1 MDPVSNAAKAVHG
14 GALRDA
20 FQRMTRLAADLPD
33 RCDAE
38 STAVC
43 AYQAVFWLRGLLSE
57 MRSVR
62 KHNLREAH
70 NRNIPLQFRYPVTDP
85 DEPPPSF
92 KCSIKVKDL
101 KRYATVRIDSKDI
114 AAAALVAI
122 EIDTFLRRPS
132 PRHRRLPGAPNDAD
146 ILAFIFD
153 GHSGREAARRF
164 RLDHKSVRERM
175 TRALAAIDDEFGVL
189 CDTPQKGVRRFIIE
203 AVFTRRRSALPKWV
217 RTGSPKLRV
226 GLSKE
231 LDWTKL
237 WSADNPDVWKVVGP
251 HVKDDGNALWVRRE
265 QKHIRT
271 FIRHEPGGFQVNA
284 FDTEDDLP
292 LRSFVKE
299 RSPDVTTLIADFEA
313 AGGKITVC
321 EPGLALN
328 YGEAEKDISYHSIW
342 RGDVELRGNQ
352 IIRTSPPTAK
362 AIPSRFSDAKN
373 TGHFRRLGDTDSYWN
388 ELAFFLHGQFFDWA
402 KYDSAG
408 TTHPDVIAANTLVR
422 LWRPLGEEEEEQDWE
437 REEAYQTL
445 VRSRSDGEHIN
456 WRVHELAADRLL
468 AENPE
473 PTTTKETWQAP
484 PAKSSSDTHRH
495 LTEALRGR
503 GIVFDTLADDAR
515 SELEPELSPSDRDK
529 ELADTVRKL
538 FEEAQQVYGG
548 AGICLEVVN
557 EDHR

>member
-1 MDPVSNAAKAVHG
+1 
-14 GALRDA
+14 
-20 FQRMTRLAADLPD
+20 
-33 RCDAE
+33 
-38 STAVC
+38 
-43 AYQAVFWLRGLLSE
+43 
-57 MRSVR
+57 MR
-62 KHNLREAH
+62 
-70 NRNIPLQFRYPVTDP
+70 Q
-85 DEPPPSF
+85 
-92 KCSIKVKDL
+92 
-101 KRYATVRIDSKDI
+101 
-114 AAAALVAI
+114 
-122 EIDTFLRRPS
+122 
-132 PRHRRLPGAPNDAD
+132 
-146 ILAFIFD
+146 
-153 GHSGREAARRF
+153 
-164 RLDHKSVRERM
+164 RM
-175 TRALAAIDDEFGVL
+175 TRALAAIDEEFGDL
-189 CDTPQKGVRRFIIE
+189 CDTPQEEVRRFITG
-203 AVFTRRRSALPKWV
+203 AVFTRSRSALPKWV

-226 GLSKE
+226 GLPKE

-237 WSADNPDVWKVVGP
+237 WSADNPDVWKVLAP
-251 HVKDDGNALWVRRE
+251 PAKDDGNALSVRRE
-265 QKHIRT
+265 QK
-271 FIRHEPGGFQVNA
+271 Q
-284 FDTEDDLP
+284 EDDLP

-313 AGGKITVC
+313 AGGKITAC
-321 EPGLALN
+321 ETGLALN
-328 YGEAEKDISYHSIW
+328 YGEAEKNISYRSIW

-362 AIPSRFSDAKN
+362 AIPGRFSDARN
-373 TGHFRRLGDTDSYWN
+373 NGHVRRLGNTDSYWN

-473 PTTTKETWQAP
+473 PTTPKETWQAP
-484 PAKSSSDTHRH
+484 PAKSSSDTDRH

-529 ELADTVRKL
+529 ELADIVRKL